1 MKRFLFSILLVFA
14 FGANMQA
21 QNQQN
26 TIATNNNIQKK
37 YTGNPIF
44 EGWYADPEGTIF
56 KNQYW
61 VYPTY
66 SAPFGK
72 QVFFDAFSSRDM
84 SNWEKHSSIL
94 TQDGVS
100 WIKNA
105 LWAPSII
112 EKDNKYYLFFSANN
126 IQSNTQLGGIG
137 VAISDSPAGPFK
149 DLIGK
154 PLIDKIINGAQP
166 IDQFVFLDDDGQYY
180 IYYGGWGHCNVAKL
194 KNDLKS
200 LDKFDDGQIFK
211 EITPENY
218 VEGPFML
225 KRNNKYYFMW
235 SEGAWTGPDYC
246 VAYAISDS
254 PLGPFKRQGVILK
267 QDSTI
272 GTGAGHHSVIKGK
285 GTDEYYIVY
294 HRHPLNI
301 KDGNA
306 RETCID
312 RLHFSKD
319 GHILPVKMTTY
330 GVKRRKL

>member
-21 QNQQN
+21 QNQQK

-44 EGWYADPEGTIF
+44 EGWYADPEGAIF

-72 QVFFDAFSSRDM
+72 QVFFDAFSSKDM

-126 IQSNTQLGGIG
+126 IQNNTQLGGIG

-200 LDKFDDGQIFK
+200 LGKFEDGQIFK

-285 GTDEYYIVY
+285 GPDEYYIIY
-294 HRHPLNI
+294 HRHPLNK

-312 RLHFSKD
+312 RLCFSKN

-330 GVKRRKL
+330 GVKRKKL